1 MHFWH
6 WSEPEVFLVVVA
18 VEVDWLFVLEERG
31 HHVEVVDQVE
41 DYGL

>member
-1 MHFWH
+1 MHFWY

-18 VEVDWLFVLEERG
+18 VEIDWFLVLEQG
-31 HHVEVVDQVE
+31 GNHVEVVDQVE